1 MPKKLSQKNIVLYQV
16 GEENNKKR
24 CSMQGNAR
32 NRECCETS
40 NKNRQRPQ
48 GDRTH
53 DPEIMIVM
61 LHLVS

>member
-1 MPKKLSQKNIVLYQV
+1 MPKKLSQKNAA
-16 GEENNKKR
+16 
-24 CSMQGNAR
+24 MQGNAR
-32 NRECCETS
+32 NWECFETS